1 MLHEPTLYWS
11 QASASNYAWLPEERE
26 SQPTD
31 TLARITSC
39 CSELI
44 REWVQ
49 KYLCP
54 GLWWSRANTLP
65 SYMIGFLCH
74 PTIPNNT
81 CCLASASSLFLELP
95 CFKKFAFLAS
105 SIIVLDCHLHWLY
118 IRGNHKPHNK
128 FQSFRLFV
136 PLGLSD
142 VCVTRGNSLIE
153 VSLQIITVAPPTVS
167 TLHCFMHASCV

>member
-11 QASASNYAWLPEERE
+11 QASASNYAWLPEGRE

-128 FQSFRLFV
+128 FQSFRPFGFV
-136 PLGLSD
+136 RCLYDKREQPHRSH
-142 VCVTRGNSLIE
+142 
-153 VSLQIITVAPPTVS
+153 SLQIITVAPPTVS

>member
-1 MLHEPTLYWS
+1 MLHELTLYWS
-11 QASASNYAWLPEERE
+11 QASASNYTWLPEGRE

-39 CSELI
+39 CSKLI

-49 KYLCP
+49 KGSFGRICVQVC
-54 GLWWSRANTLP
+54 GEADTLP

-118 IRGNHKPHNK
+118 IRGNHKPNNK

-142 VCVTRGNSLIE
+142 VCMTRGNSLI
-153 VSLQIITVAPPTVS
+153 
-167 TLHCFMHASCV
+167 

>member
-128 FQSFRLFV
+128 FQSFRTFGFV
-136 PLGLSD
+136 RCLYDKREQPHRSH
-142 VCVTRGNSLIE
+142 
-153 VSLQIITVAPPTVS
+153 SLQIITVAPPTVS